1 MYYSRWATTEEV
13 ANLTETLDPKSQI
26 KESGIPLGYAKE
38 KLNILKNSFHT
49 IVFGSIGSGKTQAMT
64 LPLIR
69 LSINAGESFIVNDS
83 GRWLFYRTHNY
94 WQEWIFLHIV
104 HNWLDI
110 WEQNNYEDIFW
121 LFNYKNNVL
130 YFFKKNWKIFYN
142 LNWENFDTDY
152 DDIMHDWCCG
162 MGSYNMFF
170 WDWAMLIYAKKNWKY
185 YLIKWAFVED

>member
-1 MYYSRWATTEEV
+1 V
-13 ANLTETLDPKSQI
+13 
-26 KESGIPLGYAKE
+26 
-38 KLNILKNSFHT
+38 NI
-49 IVFGSIGSGKTQAMT
+49 
-64 LPLIR
+64 
-69 LSINAGESFIVNDS
+69 
-83 GRWLFYRTHNY
+83 
-94 WQEWIFLHIV
+94 LHIV

-170 WDWAMLIYAKKNWKY
+170 WDWAMLIYAKKDWKY
-185 YLIKWAFVED
+185 YLIKW